1 MVVYL
6 MVGDLA
12 DPAAEER
19 GGLAWGVRREEPN
32 RDAHGLA
39 AFFFLEWI
47 GGTAMILFFPVFHS
61 RQQFDGTRS
70 SWLGSVWGWP
80 GLRVR
85 KIN

>member
-47 GGTAMILFFPVFHS
+47 GGTAMILFFS
-61 RQQFDGTRS
+61 RLSFSATVRWNKELLAGFS
-70 SWLGSVWGWP
+70 LGLA
-80 GLRVR
+80 GLEG
-85 KIN
+85 